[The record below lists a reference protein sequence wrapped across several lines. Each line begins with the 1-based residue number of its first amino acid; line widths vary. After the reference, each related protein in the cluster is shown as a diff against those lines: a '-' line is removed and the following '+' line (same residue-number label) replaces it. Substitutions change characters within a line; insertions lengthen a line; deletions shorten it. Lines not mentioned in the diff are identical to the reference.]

1 MKRIFTL
8 TVLLSF
14 LFSVAQGQSDKTDV
28 LTLGTF
34 HFAFHNRDLIKT
46 EKKDQIDVLD
56 KKYQLEIENIVNQVS
71 KFKPTI
77 IAIEKSPEFQ
87 PHIDSLYSSY
97 LAGTY
102 TLGREEYEQIG
113 FRVGKKLGVKKIY
126 CVNDW
131 GRNYNTIDSLLSNDT
146 VANKKFMNFFYQNP
160 DTAKIK
166 LAFPPDIFVT
176 QGIKAE
182 LRKRNDEQNLQ
193 KELGSYLMGIFKYE
207 NENEPFFGTDYVTGW
222 WFNRN
227 LRIFRNIQRIERK
240 PNDKILVIYGAGH
253 MNLLNVFF
261 KASPEFRLVRTND
274 YLK

>member
-1 MKRIFTL
+1 MKKALTL
-8 TVLLSF
+8 MVFHSF
-14 LFSVAQGQSDKTDV
+14 LFSLAEGQSDKTDV

-46 EKKDQIDVLD
+46 DKKDQIDVLD
-56 KKYQLEIENIVNQVS
+56 KRYQLEIEDIVNQIE

-87 PHIDSLYSSY
+87 QKIDSLYNSY
-97 LAGTY
+97 LDGTY

-113 FRVGKKLGVKKIY
+113 FRIGKKLGIKKMH

-131 GRNYNTIDSLLSNDT
+131 GRNYDSIDSLLSNDSI
-146 VANKKFMNFFYQNP
+146 VKNKFMSFFYQNP
-160 DTAKIK
+160 DTSKIK
-166 LAFPPDIFVT
+166 MAFPPDIFIT

-182 LRKRNDEQNLQ
+182 LRMKNNEENLQ
-193 KELGSYLMGIFKYE
+193 RELGSYLIGIFKYE
-207 NENEPFFGTDYVTGW
+207 NEKEPFFGTDYVTGW

-227 LRIFRNIQRIERK
+227 LRIFRNIQKIKRK

-253 MNLLNVFF
+253 MNLLNIFF
-261 KASPEFRLVRTND
+261 KASPEFRLMRIND